1 LLAENATNY
10 NLARYNMNDNRLLEI
25 VIVGLGVG
33 GLYASKSA
41 LSFNRRCH
49 VTIIEKRDFDQFSP
63 CGLPFV
69 IEGMIKDFEALK
81 YDVPEIKNK
90 LTKLLNHEVV
100 SIDNKEKILT
110 ALDLATSDEKRI
122 RYDSLILATG
132 ASPINLPTQG
142 ASDLV
147 GKGVHFISDIEN
159 SKALLEA
166 ARSAKKK
173 RAIVV
178 GGGAVGLE
186 VAVGLKR
193 LGLDVVVTKRTLH
206 PFPRNLDPEMGGII
220 IKHLEELGIRVLFGR
235 GIDRINGIQ
244 ELESVEIAGETID
257 CDIVV
262 MAVGMRGNTRLAES
276 VGARTENGLVVVNN
290 KMQTSVKSIYA
301 VGDVVQTYSRIDGT
315 PATMQLAT
323 SAYRQGMAAGINAAG
338 GNSPYPG
345 AINTFVTVV
354 SGLEIASTGY
364 SLAIARSL
372 GYDAKAISTKRETK
386 PHYMPGATE
395 IHLRVVV
402 DVNDGKILGAQA
414 VGKEG
419 AAWRINVFA
428 LAIHGGMTLYDLMD
442 AEFAY
447 NPPVSQMYDP
457 ISQVAEIGIKRLRLQ
472 PRKCEKVFFPE
483 TTTS

>member
-1 LLAENATNY
+1 LLAENAANY